1 MPAMANGGAMTTR
14 RALIVGSGALAL
26 SAGFAGCADAAIPT
40 DDGLYREPWFVES
53 FLELADDLETA
64 RAHGK
69 RLALIWELKGCPY
82 CRQTHLVNFAR
93 PDIADFVKANFDVLL
108 LNIVGSRKVT
118 DFDGTE
124 LTEKQFAAKYGVRYT
139 PTIQFFPET
148 LADLKGKIGDKRE
161 VARITGYLEPDDF
174 IAMFR
179 YVQSHAYESQ
189 SFRDFLKSARS

>member
-1 MPAMANGGAMTTR
+1 MANGGAMTTR
-14 RALIVGSGALAL
+14 RALIVGSSALAL
-26 SAGFAGCADAAIPT
+26 SAAFTRGADAAVLT

-53 FLELADDLETA
+53 FLELADDLDTA
-64 RAHGK
+64 RGHGR

-93 PDIADFVKANFDVLL
+93 PDITDFVKANFDVLL

-139 PTIQFFPET
+139 PTVQFFPET
-148 LADLKGKIGDKRE
+148 LADLKGKAVDKRE

-174 IAMFR
+174 VAMFR
-179 YVQSHAYESQ
+179 YVQSRAYESQ
-189 SFRDFLKSARS
+189 SFREFLKSARS